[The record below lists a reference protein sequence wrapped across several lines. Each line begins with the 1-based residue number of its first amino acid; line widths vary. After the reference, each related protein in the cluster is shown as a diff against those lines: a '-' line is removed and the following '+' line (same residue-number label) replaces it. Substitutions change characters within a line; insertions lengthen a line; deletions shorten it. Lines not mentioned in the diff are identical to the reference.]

1 MNREQVAALKELMA
15 QEFNA
20 LEFHLYLDTHPTD
33 QRALM
38 EYNEACRQLMVLKQ
52 RYQQCFGPLT
62 FCETSGYPWQWIEE
76 PWPWQ
81 ISY

>member
-20 LEFHLYLDTHPTD
+20 LEFHLYLDTYPTD

-38 EYNEACRQLMVLKQ
+38 EYNEACRQLMVLRQ

-62 FCETSGYPWQWIEE
+62 YCENSGYPWQWIEE

>member
-1 MNREQVAALKELMA
+1 
-15 QEFNA
+15 
-20 LEFHLYLDTHPTD
+20 
-33 QRALM
+33 M

-76 PWPWQ
+76 PLAVAD
-81 ISY
+81 ILLRKGEKGNVDL